1 MRPLALACGA
11 VVLAGPV
18 SACAGGSTG
27 DVPGKIDVVAS
38 TDVWGRIASEIGGPR
53 VSVTSII
60 SDPDQDPHSY
70 EASSR
75 TLLDIREAD
84 LLIENGGGYDDFMS
98 QMIST
103 SGNDAPVI
111 DAVTTSGLVAPPGGD
126 LNEHVWYDFPTVE
139 KVAGAIASRL
149 GTLAPKHAA
158 EFAANAKTF
167 DRAVDGLIRGEQ
179 QVRANDAGIGVG
191 ITEPVPLYMLQAMGL
206 RNLTPVEF
214 SRSVEESSDVSPRV
228 LADTLALYSR
238 HRVAVLVYNAQTSG
252 PVTAQV
258 KAAATSAG
266 VPVVPVT
273 ETLPGGTSYQTWM
286 ARNVAHVSE
295 ALTRR

>member
-11 VVLAGPV
+11 VVLAGLA

-266 VPVVPVT
+266 IPVVPVT
-273 ETLPGGTSYQTWM
+273 ETLPGGTSYLTWM